1 MTIDK
6 YMSYKKDGL
15 GDRRPAKEH
24 FNLWR
29 KTIELD
35 RLVDF
40 RQDNDHVTSNCKKRG
55 WVGFQAKIFMLLR
68 LGRVKKIIAKIN
80 R

>member
-1 MTIDK
+1 MINICRI
-6 YMSYKKDGL
+6 KKDGL

-40 RQDNDHVTSNCKKRG
+40 RQDTDHVTSNCKKRG
-55 WVGFQAKIFMLLR
+55 RGGVSGQDIYAFKVR
-68 LGRVKKIIAKIN
+68 KCKKKLSQK
-80 R
+80 